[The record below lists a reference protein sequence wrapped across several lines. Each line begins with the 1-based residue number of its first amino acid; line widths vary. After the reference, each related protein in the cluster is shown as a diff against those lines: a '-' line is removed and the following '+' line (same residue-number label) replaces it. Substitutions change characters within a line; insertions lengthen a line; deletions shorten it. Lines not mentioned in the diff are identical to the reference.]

1 MNRTRHARTWV
12 VVLAASV
19 FAVVLALTACQ
30 VNVSPGGNG
39 GAQVEFKIVGM
50 TFTVELGNAGVLDVT
65 TPGEPV
71 RNAISVQLFSETPT
85 DVPADADFIVEAED
99 VQLLSLAS
107 SGQKS
112 FSASQAAT
120 DGTRAQVR
128 AYVALGTSEDPCA
141 NGSLAM
147 EFELRQE
154 NGRTVMYQNGQPVD
168 VRAMFR
174 LGASK
179 LNLIRWGVFSL
190 CLEVSSDDGQ
200 TRVVINSFGVKYLD
214 QEEPDNGNANDNDN
228 ANANDN
234 QNANDNENDNTSDNV
249 NDNVDDN
256 DNGEPVNPLDPDGD
270 GDFDAQ
276 TCDGWDWVE
285 VSAEDPPRYE
295 GSPGNV
301 ACLAKIHFKNNGS
314 GNVVIWWHVTKE
326 VPATGTVTEDGWYST
341 GLGPGQER
349 DSVESAWI
357 YSSENNTLL
366 HVVTSEVMVSRYDNE
381 YERGC
386 QWLSGAIREDDSTV
400 ELYRIDVTGL
410 NPCE

>member
-1 MNRTRHARTWV
+1 MSGRRNSRTWV
-12 VVLAASV
+12 AVLVVSV
-19 FAVVLALTACQ
+19 FAVVLALAACQ
-30 VNVSPGGNG
+30 VRVAPGGNG
-39 GAQVEFKIVGM
+39 GVQVEFNIVGR

-65 TPGEPV
+65 APGEPV
-71 RNAISVQLFSETPT
+71 RSAVSVRLFSETPT
-85 DVPADADFIVEAED
+85 DAPADAEFVVEAED
-99 VQLLSLAS
+99 VQLLTLPSN
-107 SGQKS
+107 GQKS
-112 FSASQAAT
+112 FFASQAAPN
-120 DGTRAQVR
+120 GTRAQVR

-141 NGSLAM
+141 EGSLAM

-179 LNLIRWGVFSL
+179 LNVIRWGMFSL
-190 CLEVSSDDGQ
+190 CLEVSSDEGQ
-200 TRVVINSFGVKYLD
+200 TRVVINRFGVKYLE
-214 QEEPDNGNANDNDN
+214 QEQPDNGNANDN

-234 QNANDNENDNTSDNV
+234 QNANDNGNENTNENV

-270 GDFDAQ
+270 GNFDAQ
-276 TCDGWDWVE
+276 TCDAWDWVE
-285 VSAEDPPRYE
+285 VSAEDPPRYS

-326 VPATGTVTEDGWYST
+326 VPSTGTVTEDGWYST
-341 GLGPGQER
+341 GLAPGQET
-349 DSVESAWI
+349 DSVDSAWI

-366 HVVTSEVMVSRYDNE
+366 HVVTSEVMVSRWDNE
-381 YERGC
+381 YEAGC
-386 QWLSGAIREDDSTV
+386 RWLTDAIHADDSAV

>member
-1 MNRTRHARTWV
+1 MNRTTHSRTWV
-12 VVLAASV
+12 AVLAVSV
-19 FAVVLALTACQ
+19 SAVVLALAACQ
-30 VNVSPGGNG
+30 VRVAPGGNG
-39 GAQVEFKIVGM
+39 DVQIEFNIVGM

-65 TPGEPV
+65 TAGEPV
-71 RNAISVQLFSETPT
+71 RNAVSVRLFSETPT
-85 DVPADADFIVEAED
+85 DAPADAEFVVEAED
-99 VQLLSLAS
+99 VQLLTLPSN
-107 SGQKS
+107 GQKP
-112 FSASQAAT
+112 FSASQAAPN
-120 DGTRAQVR
+120 GTRAQVR

-141 NGSLAM
+141 EGSLAM

-179 LNLIRWGVFSL
+179 LNLIRWGMLSL

-200 TRVVINSFGVKYLD
+200 TRVVINRFGVKYLA
-214 QEEPDNGNANDNDN
+214 QEEPDNGNANDN

-234 QNANDNENDNTSDNV
+234 SDDNANDNV

-256 DNGEPVNPLDPDGD
+256 DNGEPVDPRDPDGD
-270 GDFDAQ
+270 GNFSAQACDA
-276 TCDGWDWVE
+276 WDWVE
-285 VSAEDPPRYE
+285 VSAEDPPRYS

-326 VPATGTVTEDGWYST
+326 VPATGAVTEDGWYST
-341 GLGPGQER
+341 GPGPGQET

-357 YSSENNTLL
+357 YSAENATLL
-366 HVVTSEVMVSRYDNE
+366 HVVTSEVMVSRWDNE
-381 YERGC
+381 YEAGC
-386 QWLSGAIREDDSTV
+386 RWLSETVREDDSTV
-400 ELYRIDVTGL
+400 ELYRIDVTDL